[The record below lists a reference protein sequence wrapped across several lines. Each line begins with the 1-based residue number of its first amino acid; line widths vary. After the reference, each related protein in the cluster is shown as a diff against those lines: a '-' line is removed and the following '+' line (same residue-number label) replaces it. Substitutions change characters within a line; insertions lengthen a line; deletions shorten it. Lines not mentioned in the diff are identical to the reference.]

1 MSGIDLSGDW
11 IGFYNYD
18 FACPPTE
25 FEASIRDSGG
35 VLTGV
40 TTETFE
46 GPGKARTILQAVIDG
61 RREGVSV
68 HFTKL
73 YDDLELTPDMV
84 VYEGAILPGGD
95 EIEGTWSIAGDGA
108 GTFMMMRKRREG
120 AAVERKLE
128 EEVPVARQMARP

>member
-1 MSGIDLSGDW
+1 MSRIDLSGDW

-25 FEASIRDSGG
+25 FEASIRDSDGL
-35 VLTGV
+35 LTGV

-46 GPGKARTILQAVIDG
+46 GPDKKESILQAVIDG
-61 RREGVSV
+61 HREGVSV
-68 HFTKL
+68 RFTKL

-84 VYEGAILPGGD
+84 VYEGRILPGGD
-95 EIEGTWSIAGDGA
+95 EVEGTWSIEGNGS

-120 AAVERKLE
+120 ATVARKIE
-128 EEVPVARQMARP
+128 EEVPAAR

>member
-1 MSGIDLSGDW
+1 MSRIDLSGDW
-11 IGFYNYD
+11 LGFYNYD

-25 FEASIRDSGG
+25 FEAAIRDSDG

-40 TTETFE
+40 TTEMFE
-46 GPGKARTILQAVIDG
+46 GPDKAGMMLQAVIDG

-68 HFTKL
+68 RFTKL

-84 VYEGAILPGGD
+84 VYEGRVLPGGD
-95 EIEGTWSIAGDGA
+95 EIEGTWSIQGDGS

-120 AAVERKLE
+120 AAVARKVE
-128 EEVPVARQMARP
+128 EEVPAGR